1 MGKII
6 VVGSANADLVVNIE
20 RRPVGGET
28 ITGSD
33 LTVTPGGKGA
43 NQAAAAAKLGG
54 DVWFLGCVGN
64 DDHGDLLCRSLE
76 GAGVHLAGLARA
88 ETPTGSAIVM
98 ITPDGEN
105 SIIVAPG
112 ANRLVTP
119 ETLRDAEPFWAD
131 ASLVVMQLEIPMESV
146 EYMASECLRRG
157 IRFLLNAGPAAP
169 LSTDVLEAC
178 DPLVV
183 NESEAAFLMGEPL
196 SADPL
201 DLASR
206 LLATGPASVVMTLGS
221 AGSLAVT
228 AQEVTRQP
236 AGRVK
241 AIDTTGAG
249 DAFAGGLA
257 TVLASGGD
265 LAAGLELGTKAASH
279 AVQGIGAQA
288 SYGTMAE
295 IERERAVQP

>member
-64 DDHGDLLCRSLE
+64 DDHGDLLCRTLE

-131 ASLVVMQLEIPMESV
+131 ASLVVMQSRFRWRAWV
-146 EYMASECLRRG
+146 EEASRRIVEHDG
-157 IRFLLNAGPAAP
+157 GRAP
-169 LSTDVLEAC
+169 RS
-178 DPLVV
+178 
-183 NESEAAFLMGEPL
+183 L
-196 SADPL
+196 SATCQ
-201 DLASR
+201 R
-206 LLATGPASVVMTLGS
+206 
-221 AGSLAVT
+221 
-228 AQEVTRQP
+228 
-236 AGRVK
+236 
-241 AIDTTGAG
+241 
-249 DAFAGGLA
+249 
-257 TVLASGGD
+257 
-265 LAAGLELGTKAASH
+265 
-279 AVQGIGAQA
+279 
-288 SYGTMAE
+288 
-295 IERERAVQP
+295 